1 MVESHAVVIVSGGA
15 AVSPFT
21 TPTEACRNGLAAGNT
36 DTALREALLKAGHRV
51 FTSPARIGEGDVSR
65 DDGWG
70 GFSDGPAPLPAEMT
84 VNAVGDIDLAG
95 ASLLNFLSYLQ
106 RDHGVETVNLVGH
119 SMGGLFS
126 RAAIRQ
132 AREQDSSLV
141 FRSLTTVGTPWTGAF
156 SADFARGE
164 VPLAEC
170 NGDPV
175 CEASMTK
182 FAEVAHQS
190 SQGAGEEVTDAYL
203 GGVRGWNARQGD
215 ALAGIPVVLL
225 GGDYFSQS
233 GDDDVW
239 PNDGLVALKSAL
251 AREVSNEVLP
261 FRASRT
267 FPDVHSIYF
276 THLLDLPLERGL
288 TWDPDVLEAV
298 AYAVENPGRIN

>member
-1 MVESHAVVIVSGGA
+1 MGETHAVVIVSGGA
-15 AVSPFT
+15 AVSPYT

-36 DTALREALLKAGHRV
+36 DTALREALIKAGHQV
-51 FTSPARIGEGDVSR
+51 FTSPARIGEGQVFS

-70 GFSDGPAPLPAEMT
+70 GFSHGPEPLPAEMT
-84 VNAVGDIDLAG
+84 VNSVGDIDLAG
-95 ASLLNFLSYLQ
+95 ASLLKFLDYLQ
-106 RDHGVETVNLVGH
+106 RELGVETVNLVGH

-126 RAAIRQ
+126 RSAIRQ
-132 AREQDSSLV
+132 AREQDSSLM

-170 NGDPV
+170 KGDPV
-175 CEASMTK
+175 CEASMRK
-182 FAEVAHQS
+182 FAEVTHQS

-233 GDDDVW
+233 GNDDVW
-239 PNDGLVALKSAL
+239 PNDGLVSRKSAL
-251 AREVSNEVLP
+251 GLDVSHEVLP
-261 FRASRT
+261 HRASRT

-288 TWDPDVLEAV
+288 TWDPDVLAAV
-298 AYAVENPGRIN
+298 TFAVENPGRVT

>member
-1 MVESHAVVIVSGGA
+1 MSERNAVVIVSGGA

-21 TPTEACRNGLAAGNT
+21 TPTEACRSGLAAGNT
-36 DTALREALLKAGHRV
+36 DTALREALLGAGHQV
-51 FTSPARIGEGDVSR
+51 FTSPARVGEGQVSE
-65 DDGWG
+65 DTGWG

-84 VNAVGDIDLAG
+84 VNCVGDIDLAG
-95 ASLLNFLSYLQ
+95 ANLLNFWLYLQ
-106 RDHGVETVNLVGH
+106 ETYGIETLDIVGH

-126 RAAIRQ
+126 RSAIRQ
-132 AREQDSSLV
+132 AREQDSSLII
-141 FRSLTTVGTPWTGAF
+141 RSLTTVGTPWTGAF
-156 SADFARGE
+156 SADYARGTI
-164 VPLAEC
+164 PLADC
-170 NGDPV
+170 KGDPV

-182 FAEVAHQS
+182 FAEAVAQA

-225 GGDYFSQS
+225 GGDYFSQA

-251 AREVSNEVLP
+251 ASEVSNEVLP
-261 FRASRT
+261 FKVTRT

-276 THLLDLPLERGL
+276 THLLDLPMERGL
-288 TWDPDVLEAV
+288 TWDPEVLETVVFAV
-298 AYAVENPGRIN
+298 ANPGTVA